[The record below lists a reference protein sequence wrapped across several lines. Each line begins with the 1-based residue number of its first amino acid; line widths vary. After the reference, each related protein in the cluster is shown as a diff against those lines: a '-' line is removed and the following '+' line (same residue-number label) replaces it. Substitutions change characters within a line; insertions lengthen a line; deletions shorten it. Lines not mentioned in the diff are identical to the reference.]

1 MSCILQPEIK
11 VKSFIGDGV
20 DSGVELLNITKPSF
34 LGTAFKHIVGADI
47 VTAKVLV
54 QVGGGLVTSEP
65 PHYLIFLLG
74 NRLYVQHCSTILFE
88 VWESDKV
95 LTIGEEYSIHCT
107 FTTTG
112 GFVLNVDGSQA
123 ILTSWYNPP
132 PFPYNPIELQM
143 SVGRSS
149 YTTPTQS
156 NNGVIYD
163 FYYSIDPD
171 FALPSSIAQYTESP
185 NPEEDNRPFYTGK
198 ELFTQEAP
206 DVLPSAWLGGAVQG
220 EVIIQPEIIDP
231 NCINR
236 DPHKFDNLNWVVSVT
251 SEGEPFLNL
260 DGVETQSFNFC
271 TIPENETYFTI
282 PNSFNYVD
290 QDLRVETIQNGFSDG
305 IHKNSLAPI
314 PTASFSISNLELFY
328 HRLCEINGDDL
339 NVFEGAKIEIYMVNG
354 LNPLVVWDSVGEVWN
369 KFDNTLSDVQEQ
381 RPTIISPNYPT
392 NEEGYLIFTGTIEDI
407 GFSTQ
412 TTSFDCLGVADKIN
426 VSLGNLIDPLAQK
439 KDRGGIFPI
448 TFGDWSSE
456 NDLMP
461 IVLNRNQENVPKII
475 LGEYAHDELNSVRL
489 YDKVSEKDFEVKN
502 DFTIA
507 TDKNIV
513 QFKNETATDTL
524 GKALN
529 DDINTY
535 DESQQI
541 TNLRDSLFQN
551 PNTGTVATKQA
562 LYSVGDEL
570 IAYHTPRREPKAS
583 YLTTHFGD
591 LKGQISASRGWG
603 GQGVTNHEASAEL
616 FEIDSEYQKAIALID
631 IAPKITG
638 LYWSGKDVLNPTNT
652 SSCGFTTGSFQNVI
666 DKTSKSETD
675 SLPDLNAFAYAGS
688 DDNEF
693 TTTDFFSFEFEKIG
707 LNGEIIKTDC
717 DYSGW
722 FYGGNDFISP
732 STSQDYTIAMT
743 IKNLDDSALIED
755 QNRLVF
761 TTDIENSDL
770 DLFTRQVKGD
780 YQNLTSYEL
789 ISPSGGWLK
798 VKYSVDL
805 TTPDLTTLE
814 QLQEGRI
821 GISCDTI
828 DRLTPNSPRNFFDYL
843 NWRFRVKVNAEDGLW
858 FGRGKG
864 RIESDVLI
872 TSSPNAIKD
881 IMTKELGYSPANFG
895 SITSNRDNFP
905 CAFSLFGKQKK
916 WREELKKI
924 CFSFGIGS
932 YQSFDGKENL
942 IDFDRRTPDAVISPD
957 MVLLSGGMQ
966 SINYSFTD
974 RNDLFNEFLIKYKV
988 NPANKD
994 TQAVLLLNESEIK
1007 NTEPIQFLTAQ
1018 QTQALQSKLSRATKR
1033 LGLTNNEKK
1042 QFLLESEYFRDG
1054 ETAERMLN
1062 LFILWNTSTK
1072 AKVKVEGT
1080 YSDFFDLDVGFQ
1092 VIFEENAFGG
1102 LPKKIAESQFLVINK
1117 TIIPSM
1123 DGGGSIELD
1132 LIEMPTEGV

>member
-11 VKSFIGDGV
+11 VKSFIGNGV
-20 DSGVELLNITKPSF
+20 DSGVVSQPLTSIPTFIGIHCKFNFLSTESGNRTLQSF
-34 LGTAFKHIVGADI
+34 GSVAGRPLGQLYTRLGTEVAFYTYTSNVVRAWTTGSVLTLGESYSIQIGYTIGNSPTLFINGLIVPMS
-47 VTAKVLV
+47 LFYSP
-54 QVGGGLVTSEP
+54 VGGAPQVLPIQNMIGTNFARNQP
-65 PHYLIFLLG
+65 
-74 NRLYVQHCSTILFE
+74 CSNE
-88 VWESDKV
+88 
-95 LTIGEEYSIHCT
+95 
-107 FTTTG
+107 
-112 GFVLNVDGSQA
+112 
-123 ILTSWYNPP
+123 
-132 PFPYNPIELQM
+132 
-143 SVGRSS
+143 
-149 YTTPTQS
+149 
-156 NNGVIYD
+156 IYD
-163 FYYSIDPD
+163 SYWSTNPD
-171 FALPSSIAQYTESP
+171 FILPSSVAQYAEAP
-185 NPEEDNRPFYTGK
+185 NPQEDNRPYYTGK
-198 ELFTQEAP
+198 ELFTQVAP
-206 DVLPSAWLGGAVQG
+206 DALPSAWLGGAVQG
-220 EVIIQPEIIDP
+220 EIIIQPEIIDP
-231 NCINR
+231 NCTNR

-271 TIPENETYFTI
+271 TIPENETYFTL

-354 LNPLVVWDSVGEVWN
+354 LNPLVVWDSEGEVWN

-392 NEEGYLIFTGTIEDI
+392 NEEGYLVFTGTIEDI

-541 TNLRDSLFQN
+541 TNLRNSLFQN

-570 IAYHTPRREPKAS
+570 IAYHTPRREPTAS
-583 YLTTHFGD
+583 YLTTYFGN

-675 SLPDLNAFAYAGS
+675 LAPDLNAFAYAGS

-743 IKNLDDSALIED
+743 IKNLDDSTLIED

-864 RIESDVLI
+864 RVESDVLI

-881 IMTKELGYSPANFG
+881 IMTKELGYNSANFG
-895 SITSNRDNFP
+895 DITSNRDNFP

-916 WREELKKI
+916 WRNELKNI

-957 MVLLSGGMQ
+957 MVLLSGGLQ
-966 SINYSFTD
+966 AINYNFTD

-994 TQAVLLLNESEIK
+994 TQAVLLLNESEIQ
-1007 NTEPIQFLTAQ
+1007 NTEDVAFLTAQ
-1018 QTQALQSKLSRATKR
+1018 QIQALQGKLSRATKR

-1042 QFLLESEYFRDG
+1042 QFLLESDYFRDG
-1054 ETAERMLN
+1054 ETAERMMN

-1123 DGGGSIELD
+1123 DGGGSIELN
-1132 LIEMPTEGV
+1132 LIEMPTDEV